1 MIRQSLT
8 ESISQHHRCDIF
20 VEIKI
25 QKDVCFGRIDVNREM
40 GIRQNRLILIISV
53 VERSMVEIANSLDM
67 KAKLETT
74 LSKVASV
81 SVSTN

>member
-8 ESISQHHRCDIF
+8 ESISQHQRRDIF

-40 GIRQNRLILIISV
+40 GIRQN
-53 VERSMVEIANSLDM
+53 N
-67 KAKLETT
+67 
-74 LSKVASV
+74 
-81 SVSTN
+81 